1 MKTLR
6 IGKEHKRGGLGM
18 FEKRY
23 GPYPK
28 KRNNRP
34 ARSKEG
40 RFLERTYEWLKW
52 KLIQIGDY
60 SFHKPCLER

>member
-1 MKTLR
+1 
-6 IGKEHKRGGLGM
+6 M

-23 GPYPK
+23 GPHPK
-28 KRNNRP
+28 KKNDKP

-52 KLIQIGDY
+52 KLIQIGDF

>member
-1 MKTLR
+1 MKILR
-6 IGKEHKRGGLGM
+6 TGREHKREELGM

-23 GPYPK
+23 GPHPK
-28 KRNNRP
+28 KNKQ
-34 ARSKEG
+34 ARSREG

-52 KLIQIGDY
+52 KLIQVGDF